1 MVIKSLLIV
10 IKSKKKHSYFEKHSP
25 LVSIKVTRQN
35 VPQPDDDTMAAVKAS
50 IIDCVFS
57 ENTDTVRPG
66 AQASIYTLNE

>member
-10 IKSKKKHSYFEKHSP
+10 IKSKKHSYFEKHSP

-50 IIDCVFS
+50 IIDCVSS
-57 ENTDTVRPG
+57 ENTDIVRPG